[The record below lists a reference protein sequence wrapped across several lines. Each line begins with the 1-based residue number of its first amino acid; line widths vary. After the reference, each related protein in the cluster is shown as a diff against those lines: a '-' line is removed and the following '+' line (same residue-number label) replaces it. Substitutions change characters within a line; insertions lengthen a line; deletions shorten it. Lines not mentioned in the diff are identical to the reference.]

1 MKSAVPGVNTA
12 TVCKCE
18 AKVTTIHIDD
28 RPYPAKDGENL
39 LQECLSLGFNLPYF
53 CWHPALGSVGACRQ
67 CAIKQFKNEEDK
79 RGKVVMACMTAAKD
93 GIRISIDD
101 SEAREF
107 RASVVEWLMVDHP
120 HDCPVCDEGGE
131 CHLQDMTVM
140 NGHVYRRY
148 HGRKRTFHNQDLGPL
163 VNHEMNR
170 CIQCYRCTRFYRDYA
185 GGRDFDALV
194 LRNQVYF
201 GRYQDGVLESEFSG
215 NLVEVCPTGVFT
227 DKTLKRHYTRKWD
240 LQTAPSVC
248 VHCGLGC
255 NTIPGERYG
264 TLRRIRN
271 RFNGAVNGYFL
282 CDRGRYGY
290 DFVNSRRRIR
300 QPLLRKH
307 GIAPLQ
313 LASKRDAL
321 QLLGEILSS
330 GARAIGIGS
339 PRASIEAN
347 FALRT
352 LVGRDQFYLGL
363 SERDSRLLASI
374 LDILKKGPARTPSL
388 HEVELAD
395 AVLVLGEDVAN
406 TAPRLG
412 LALRQAVR
420 RQPEKMAKKMGIPLW
435 NDHAVREAV
444 QEERGPLFIAT
455 VADTR
460 IDDIATRTFRGPPEE
475 LARLGFA
482 VAHALDP
489 SAPQVSDVSNTTQ
502 ALADAIAQKLKAAER
517 PLIISGMGCGDRA
530 VVEAAANVAW
540 ALCSTGHAAGLCY
553 AVPECNSLGAVMLG
567 GGSLENA
574 LEALD
579 DGAVDTLIIL
589 ENDLYRRTDAAMV
602 DRLLA
607 AARNVVV
614 VDHIEHATSAKADV
628 VVPAATFAEAD
639 GTLLN
644 NEGRAQRFF
653 QVFVP
658 GNDIKDDI
666 WGGIAGDIQE
676 SWRWLRDIMV
686 SVGRGDEARWPSL
699 DDVTAACAAAI
710 PNLEPILRAA
720 PPAAFRIEGQKIP
733 REPHRYSGR
742 TAMHANVSIQE
753 PEQPGDPDSPL
764 SFSMEGYPGHPP
776 PSLIPRFWA
785 PGWNSVQALNK
796 FQDEVGGPLKGGD
809 PGERLIEPLQGKKVA
824 YFQNVPAGFKLRAG
838 EWLLLPLHHIF
849 GSEEL
854 SILAPPIAE
863 LSTEPYLALNPD
875 DAVDLRLA
883 AGDDAQLLFGP
894 ELMEISPG
902 FPEEIPRAY
911 WLPVRLKP
919 ELQRGTAGLPVGLPS
934 PGGLAGI
941 GLPAF
946 GKIRR
951 ARKENRIEEGRHE

>member
-1 MKSAVPGVNTA
+1 M
-12 TVCKCE
+12 
-18 AKVTTIHIDD
+18 TTIHIDD

-79 RGKVVMACMTAAKD
+79 RGKIVMACMTAAKD

-107 RASVVEWLMVDHP
+107 RASVAEWLMVNHP

-185 GGRDFDALV
+185 GGRDFDALM
-194 LRNQVYF
+194 LRDQVYF

-215 NLVEVCPTGVFT
+215 NLVEICPTGVFT

-264 TLRRIRN
+264 TLRRIHN

-290 DFVNSRRRIR
+290 EFVNSGRRIR

-307 GIAPLQ
+307 GTAPLQ

-321 QLLGEILSS
+321 QRLGEILSS

-374 LDILKKGPARTPSL
+374 LDILRKGPARTPSL

-420 RQPEKMAKKMGIPLW
+420 RQPEKMAEKLGIPLW
-435 NDHAVREAV
+435 NDHAVREAM

-455 VADTR
+455 MVDTR
-460 IDDIATRTFRGPPEE
+460 IDDIATRTFRGPPDE

-489 SAPQVSDVSNTTQ
+489 TAPHVPALSNTTQ

-517 PLIISGMGCGDRA
+517 PLVISGMGCGDKA

-540 ALCSTGHAAGLCY
+540 ALCNTGHAAGLCY
-553 AVPECNSLGAVMLG
+553 AVPECNSLGAAMLG
-567 GGSLENA
+567 GGSLESA
-574 LEALD
+574 LEAMD
-579 DGAVDTLIIL
+579 DGAVDTLIIM

-607 AARNVVV
+607 VARHIVMI
-614 VDHIEHATSAKADV
+614 DHIEHATSAKADV
-628 VVPAATFAEAD
+628 VLPAATFAEAD
-639 GTLLN
+639 GTLMN

-666 WGGIAGDIQE
+666 RGDVTGDIRE
-676 SWRWLRDIMV
+676 SWRWLRDIIV
-686 SVGRGDEARWPSL
+686 AAGRGDDARWSSL
-699 DDVTAACAAAI
+699 DDVTAACARAI
-710 PNLEPILRAA
+710 PNLEPILHAA
-720 PPAAFRIEGQKIP
+720 PSSDFRIDGQKIP

-753 PEQPGDPDSPL
+753 PGQPGDPDSPL
-764 SFSMEGYPGHPP
+764 SFSMEGYPGNPP

-809 PGERLIEPLQGKKVA
+809 PGERLIEPMQGEKVA
-824 YFQNVPAGFKLRAG
+824 YFQNVPGGFKPCAG
-838 EWLLLPLHHIF
+838 EWLLLPLHHVF

-854 SILAPPIAE
+854 SILAPAIAE
-863 LSTEPYLALNPD
+863 LSPQPYLALNPA
-875 DAVDLRLA
+875 DASDLGLA
-883 AGDDAQLLFGP
+883 AGDEVQLRLTQRTDAPADGLTGTEP
-894 ELMEISPG
+894 MATAEIY
-902 FPEEIPRAY
+902 R
-911 WLPVRLKP
+911 LPVRFKP
-919 ELQRGTAGLPVGLPS
+919 ELLHGTAGLPAGLP
-934 PGGLAGI
+934 GLGVLAGI
-941 GLPAF
+941 ALPAWGELKKAEKGSK
-946 GKIRR
+946 GKQV
-951 ARKENRIEEGRHE
+951 EE